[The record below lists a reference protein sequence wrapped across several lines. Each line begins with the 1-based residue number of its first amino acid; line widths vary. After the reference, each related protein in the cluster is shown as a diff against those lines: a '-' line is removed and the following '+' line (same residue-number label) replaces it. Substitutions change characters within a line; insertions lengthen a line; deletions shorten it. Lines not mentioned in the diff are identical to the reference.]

1 VIDKPDIALAEKH
14 LKQALIAIFGE
25 EAINSEGMIDT
36 AKRIAGYWEEFSPNS
51 YEPIRFDKTFSCGD
65 RQIDQIVSVKN
76 IPFISLCEHHLLPI
90 WGTVSVAYL
99 PRDNQVIGLS
109 KIPRIV
115 EFWGR
120 RPQLQEKL
128 GEDIKNNLMIEIN
141 PLGVAVKI
149 KARHA
154 CMEFRGIRAS
164 ESETVTSCLGGKFLD
179 NPAAR
184 AEVLYLLGD

>member
-1 VIDKPDIALAEKH
+1 MNNNPNLALAEQH
-14 LKQALIAIFGE
+14 LRQALIAVYGE

-36 AKRIAGYWEEFSPNS
+36 PKRITGYWAEFFSNTD
-51 YEPIRFDKTFSCGD
+51 EPIRFNKTFSCGD